1 MSLHDT
7 ESTIS
12 TNLRLFS
19 YIAHMQQHRRD
30 VTCAATRRPNRPPAA
45 RLACAD
51 AGPNPAPSP
60 AAPGLQQPPQPL
72 APAAAS
78 TAAEAVEEV
87 VDRRAL
93 LAAAAAD
100 GRPAGV
106 EVDGGNHWPALD
118 DAGLAGRVADGRD
131 APVKGG

>member
-1 MSLHDT
+1 MRGHAPT
-7 ESTIS
+7 
-12 TNLRLFS
+12 
-19 YIAHMQQHRRD
+19 Q
-30 VTCAATRRPNRPPAA
+30 PPSCRQA
-45 RLACAD
+45 RLCGCWAQPCAVCRRSR
-51 AGPNPAPSP
+51 AP
-60 AAPGLQQPPQPL
+60 QPPQPL

-131 APVKGG
+131 APVKRG